1 MITRALCAAL
11 LASAVAV
18 GVQTWRLD
26 AAQDALSEHR
36 EAAAVA
42 LAAAEQRAR
51 AVEQEWAAN
60 TRKAAQTYATQ
71 KARVRADAD
80 GARSELDRL
89 RDTLASVPNAA
100 EGAASAARADAAARL
115 VGVVGECAAALA
127 TVAASADRTAEQLRA
142 LQAYAAGLQQGDL
155 SRNP

>member
-26 AAQDALSEHR
+26 MAEDALFEHR

-89 RDTLASVPNAA
+89 RDALASGGLHAA
-100 EGAASAARADAAARL
+100 EGAASAARADDAARL
-115 VGVVGECAAALA
+115 VGVVNECASALRE
-127 TVAASADRTAEQLRA
+127 VAANADDTAARLIA
-142 LQAYAAGLQQGDL
+142 LQRYVAGITKE
-155 SRNP
+155 R